1 MNKGVNMTFQELIN
15 MTRQELIGVW
25 IDASDSGD
33 TKLKE
38 LAMLAMVATQT
49 TNEISRRGPQ
59 LTPQNIDETNAQRS
73 ERLNM
78 TRRHF

>member
-1 MNKGVNMTFQELIN
+1 MTFQELIN

-38 LAMLAMVATQT
+38 LAMSAMVATQT
-49 TNEISRRGPQ
+49 TNEMSRRGPQ
-59 LTPQNIDETNAQRS
+59 LTPKKIDETEAQRS

>member
-1 MNKGVNMTFQELIN
+1 MTFQELIN

-25 IDASDSGD
+25 INASDSGD

-49 TNEISRRGPQ
+49 TNEMSRKGPQ

>member
-1 MNKGVNMTFQELIN
+1 MTFQELIN

-38 LAMLAMVATQT
+38 LAMLAMVATQN
-49 TNEISRRGPQ
+49 TNNMSRKGPQ
-59 LTPQNIDETNAQRS
+59 LTSKKIDETEAQRS
-73 ERLNM
+73 ERFNM

>member
-1 MNKGVNMTFQELIN
+1 MTFQELIN

-25 IDASDSGD
+25 INASDSGD

-38 LAMLAMVATQT
+38 LAMLAMVATQN
-49 TNEISRRGPQ
+49 TNNMSGKGPQ
-59 LTPQNIDETNAQRS
+59 LTPKKIDETEAQRS

>member
-1 MNKGVNMTFQELIN
+1 MTFQELIN

-49 TNEISRRGPQ
+49 TNEMSRKGPQ
-59 LTPQNIDETNAQRS
+59 LTQKNIDETNAQRS

>member
-1 MNKGVNMTFQELIN
+1 MTFQELIN

-25 IDASDSGD
+25 IEASDSGD
-33 TKLKE
+33 TELEE
-38 LAMLAMVATQT
+38 LAVLAMVATQT
-49 TNEISRRGPQ
+49 TNNMSRKGPQ

>member
-1 MNKGVNMTFQELIN
+1 MTFQELVN

-25 IDASDSGD
+25 INASDSGD

-38 LAMLAMVATQT
+38 LAMLAMVATQN
-49 TNEISRRGPQ
+49 TNNMSRKGPQ

>member
-1 MNKGVNMTFQELIN
+1 MTFQELIN

-49 TNEISRRGPQ
+49 TNKISRRGPQ

>member
-1 MNKGVNMTFQELIN
+1 MTFQELIN

-33 TKLKE
+33 TELEE
-38 LAMLAMVATQT
+38 LAVLAMVATQT
-49 TNEISRRGPQ
+49 TNNMSRKGPQ

>member
-1 MNKGVNMTFQELIN
+1 MTFQELIN

>member
-1 MNKGVNMTFQELIN
+1 MTFQELIN

-25 IDASDSGD
+25 INASDSGD

-38 LAMLAMVATQT
+38 LAMLAMVATQN
-49 TNEISRRGPQ
+49 TNNMSRKGPQ
-59 LTPQNIDETNAQRS
+59 LTQKKIDETNAQRS

>member
-1 MNKGVNMTFQELIN
+1 MTFQELIN

-25 IDASDSGD
+25 IEASDSGD

-38 LAMLAMVATQT
+38 LAMLAMVATQN
-49 TNEISRRGPQ
+49 TNNMSRKGPQ
-59 LTPQNIDETNAQRS
+59 LTQKKIDETNAQRS

>member
-1 MNKGVNMTFQELIN
+1 MTFQELIN

-49 TNEISRRGPQ
+49 TNEMSRKGPQ
-59 LTPQNIDETNAQRS
+59 LTQKKIDETNAQRS

>member
-1 MNKGVNMTFQELIN
+1 MTFQELIN
-15 MTRQELIGVW
+15 MTRQELISVW

-38 LAMLAMVATQT
+38 LAMLAMVATQN
-49 TNEISRRGPQ
+49 TNNMSRKGPQ
-59 LTPQNIDETNAQRS
+59 LTQKKIDETNAQRS

>member
-1 MNKGVNMTFQELIN
+1 MTFQELVN

-38 LAMLAMVATQT
+38 LAMLAMVATQN
-49 TNEISRRGPQ
+49 TNNMSRKGPQ

>member
-1 MNKGVNMTFQELIN
+1 MNKGVNMTFQELVT

-25 IDASDSGD
+25 INASDSGD

-38 LAMLAMVATQT
+38 LAMLAMVATQN
-49 TNEISRRGPQ
+49 TNNMSRKGPQ

>member
-1 MNKGVNMTFQELIN
+1 MTFQELIN

-25 IDASDSGD
+25 IDASDSCY

-49 TNEISRRGPQ
+49 TNKISRRGPQ
-59 LTPQNIDETNAQRS
+59 LTPQNIDETEAQRS

>member
-1 MNKGVNMTFQELIN
+1 MTFQELIN

-49 TNEISRRGPQ
+49 TNEMSRKGPQ

>member
-25 IDASDSGD
+25 INASDSGD

-38 LAMLAMVATQT
+38 LAMLAMVATQN
-49 TNEISRRGPQ
+49 TNNMSRKGPQ

>member
-1 MNKGVNMTFQELIN
+1 MTFQELIN

-25 IDASDSGD
+25 INASDSGD

-49 TNEISRRGPQ
+49 TNKISRRGPQ

>member
-1 MNKGVNMTFQELIN
+1 MTFQELIN

-25 IDASDSGD
+25 IEASDSGD

-38 LAMLAMVATQT
+38 LAMLAMVATQN
-49 TNEISRRGPQ
+49 TNNMSRKGPQ

>member
-1 MNKGVNMTFQELIN
+1 MTFQELIN

-49 TNEISRRGPQ
+49 TNEMSRKGPQ
-59 LTPQNIDETNAQRS
+59 LTPQNIDETEAQRS

>member
-1 MNKGVNMTFQELIN
+1 MTKGVNMTFQELIN

-25 IDASDSGD
+25 IEASDSGD

-38 LAMLAMVATQT
+38 LAMLAMVATQN
-49 TNEISRRGPQ
+49 TNNMSRKGPQ

>member
-1 MNKGVNMTFQELIN
+1 MTFQELIN

-49 TNEISRRGPQ
+49 TNDMSRKGPQ

>member
-1 MNKGVNMTFQELIN
+1 MNKGVNMTFQELVN

-49 TNEISRRGPQ
+49 TNKISRRGPQ
-59 LTPQNIDETNAQRS
+59 LTPLVIDETEAQRS
-73 ERLNM
+73 ERLNLM
-78 TRRHF
+78 RRLF

>member
-1 MNKGVNMTFQELIN
+1 MTFQELIN

-38 LAMLAMVATQT
+38 LAMLAMVATQN
-49 TNEISRRGPQ
+49 TNNMSRKGPQ
-59 LTPQNIDETNAQRS
+59 LTQKK
-73 ERLNM
+73 
-78 TRRHF
+78 

>member
-1 MNKGVNMTFQELIN
+1 MTFQELIN

-38 LAMLAMVATQT
+38 LAMSAMVATQN
-49 TNEISRRGPQ
+49 TNNMSRKGPQ

>member
-1 MNKGVNMTFQELIN
+1 MTFQELIN

-25 IDASDSGD
+25 INASDSGD

-38 LAMLAMVATQT
+38 LAMLAMVAPQN
-49 TNEISRRGPQ
+49 TNNMSRKGPQ

>member
-1 MNKGVNMTFQELIN
+1 MTFQELIN

-38 LAMLAMVATQT
+38 LAMSAMVATQN
-49 TNEISRRGPQ
+49 TNNMSRKGPQ

-73 ERLNM
+73 ERLNLL
-78 TRRHF
+78 RRMSS

>member
-1 MNKGVNMTFQELIN
+1 MTFQELIN

-25 IDASDSGD
+25 INASDSGD

-49 TNEISRRGPQ
+49 TNEMSRRGPQ
-59 LTPQNIDETNAQRS
+59 LTPRVIDETEAQRS
-73 ERLNM
+73 ERLNLM
-78 TRRHF
+78 RRLF

>member
-1 MNKGVNMTFQELIN
+1 MTFQELIN

-25 IDASDSGD
+25 IEASDSGD

-38 LAMLAMVATQT
+38 LAMLAMVATQN
-49 TNEISRRGPQ
+49 TNNMSKKVPQ

>member
-1 MNKGVNMTFQELIN
+1 MTFQELIN

-25 IDASDSGD
+25 INASDSGD

-38 LAMLAMVATQT
+38 LAMLAMVATQN
-49 TNEISRRGPQ
+49 TNKISRRGPQ

>member
-1 MNKGVNMTFQELIN
+1 MTKGVNMTFQELIN

-25 IDASDSGD
+25 IEASDSGD
-33 TKLKE
+33 TELEE
-38 LAMLAMVATQT
+38 LAVLAMVATQT
-49 TNEISRRGPQ
+49 TNNMSRKGPQ

>member
-1 MNKGVNMTFQELIN
+1 MTKGVNMTFQELIN

-49 TNEISRRGPQ
+49 TNNMSRKGPQ

>member
-1 MNKGVNMTFQELIN
+1 MTFQELIN

-25 IDASDSGD
+25 INASDSGD

-38 LAMLAMVATQT
+38 LAMLAMVATQN
-49 TNEISRRGPQ
+49 TNNMSRRGPQ

>member
-1 MNKGVNMTFQELIN
+1 MTFQELIN

-49 TNEISRRGPQ
+49 TNEMSRKGPQ

-78 TRRHF
+78 LRRHS

>member
-1 MNKGVNMTFQELIN
+1 MTFQELIN

-38 LAMLAMVATQT
+38 LAMLAMVATQN
-49 TNEISRRGPQ
+49 TNNMSRKGPQ
-59 LTPQNIDETNAQRS
+59 LTQKKIDETNAQRS